1 MSDLSPPF
9 PAAGTAGRSRA
20 VSPLELFRCFL
31 LMGLRGF
38 GGVMPWARR
47 ALVEE
52 RGWLTELE
60 FNEALSLCQFL
71 PGPNVGN
78 VSIYVGSRLGGP
90 AGALAAIS
98 GLMLA
103 PCCIIIAIGALYGA
117 YGDLPLVRSAVGGVA
132 AAAAGLLVAMGVKMA
147 RPLMMSPQGAL
158 FIALAF
164 VTVGPLQLPL
174 PLVLLALAP
183 ASIAAAFAWRRR

>member
-1 MSDLSPPF
+1 MSDLSQPL
-9 PAAGTAGRSRA
+9 PAAGAAGKPSA
-20 VSPLELFRCFL
+20 VPPPALFRCFL

-52 RGWLTELE
+52 RGWLGEQE
-60 FNEALSLCQFL
+60 FTEALSLCQFL
-71 PGPNVGN
+71 PGPNVVNLSIHVGN
-78 VSIYVGSRLGGP
+78 RLGGA
-90 AGALAAIS
+90 AGALAALA

-103 PCCIIIAIGALYGA
+103 PCCIVIAIGALYDA
-117 YGDLPLVRSAVGGVA
+117 YGELPLVRSAIGGVA
-132 AAAAGLLVAMGVKMA
+132 AAAAGLIVAMGVRMA
-147 RPLMMSPQGAL
+147 RPLVGSVPGAL

-164 VTVGPLQLPL
+164 VAVGPLQLPL

-183 ASIAAAFAWRRR
+183 VSVGVTLYLRRR